1 MSLNHEAFLF
11 SPSRKVSSTS
21 LGATS
26 SSISSIRDGS
36 LSYRVP
42 WKFVI
47 LGDAGVGKTSLVR
60 LWAKYLLKL
69 INAN

>member
-1 MSLNHEAFLF
+1 MINRVPNVSVNQEGLLF
-11 SPSRKVSSTS
+11 SPCRKVSNTS

-47 LGDAGVGKTSLVR
+47 LGDAGVGKSSLVS
-60 LWAKYLLKL
+60 
-69 INAN
+69 